1 MTEKSPL
8 PQDFR
13 DVEQNSIV
21 GKASRGE
28 NLTHYVLAE
37 RMMQVEADLI
47 KQELMDPKDPPN
59 TLIYMLEGG
68 FRGFHKMTGGELWAE
83 WKDGAED
90 QWYIMYDDK
99 QLPWEIYDEDP
110 LADPEEK
117 TPIFQ
122 DARDHH
128 LINKDP
134 GRMIGKK
141 K

>member
-21 GKASRGE
+21 GQASRGE

-90 QWYIMYDDK
+90 LWYIMYDDK

-110 LADPEEK
+110 LA
-117 TPIFQ
+117 
-122 DARDHH
+122 
-128 LINKDP
+128 N
-134 GRMIGKK
+134 
-141 K
+141 

>member
-68 FRGFHKMTGGELWAE
+68 FRGCLLYTS
-83 WKDGAED
+83 
-90 QWYIMYDDK
+90 
-99 QLPWEIYDEDP
+99 PSP
-110 LADPEEK
+110 
-117 TPIFQ
+117 
-122 DARDHH
+122 RDFEAS
-128 LINKDP
+128 
-134 GRMIGKK
+134 RMPSSA
-141 K
+141 

>member
-59 TLIYMLEGG
+59 TLIYMLEGCLLY
-68 FRGFHKMTGGELWAE
+68 TS
-83 WKDGAED
+83 
-90 QWYIMYDDK
+90 
-99 QLPWEIYDEDP
+99 PSP
-110 LADPEEK
+110 
-117 TPIFQ
+117 
-122 DARDHH
+122 RDTEVS
-128 LINKDP
+128 
-134 GRMIGKK
+134 RMPSSA
-141 K
+141 

>member
-1 MTEKSPL
+1 
-8 PQDFR
+8 
-13 DVEQNSIV
+13 
-21 GKASRGE
+21 
-28 NLTHYVLAE
+28 
-37 RMMQVEADLI
+37 
-47 KQELMDPKDPPN
+47 
-59 TLIYMLEGG
+59 
-68 FRGFHKMTGGELWAE
+68 
-83 WKDGAED
+83 
-90 QWYIMYDDK
+90 MYDDK

-134 GRMIGKK
+134 RRMIGKK